1 MASDCVSASFEQ
13 AVTALEP
20 LWEAGYDEGV
30 PRRGGFP
37 ASTLKSCM
45 LDMVVKRAGE
55 PHIVYRGTTMTFMQT
70 NEMACRLA
78 HALRRSGLDKGDR
91 VSIMLGNV
99 PELIVAYLACY
110 KSGLIAVGL
119 NPRSTVDEICMV
131 VQGCGARMMITS
143 CDRMRTLVSCA
154 KRFQKSGVEP
164 FSLPSVIAVGQDG
177 DAAWETERLRAPF
190 TLRMLDELLA
200 AMPTNE
206 PETDVAPNDIAAL
219 VYTGG
224 TTGVSKGCPLTHRS
238 LVQAQ
243 RLFFGVLRPLL
254 HDARAMTSLVTSPM
268 THAYGLNFGV
278 NWGVVVGGTV
288 VLAESLDGES
298 LVRLVEA
305 RRPQV
310 WGAVPALLSAIN
322 ASKQLARFD
331 LSSLKAVVVSCA
343 AASREVVAR
352 FEDACDARIIQDYGM
367 TETAGPITL
376 TPALSGASEG
386 SVGFPATDTDVLVV
400 DLEAGE
406 KPVPCGMRGEVVFR
420 GPQIASGYWKAPE
433 ETDEAFHGA
442 WLYSGD
448 VGYFDERGCLFVVD
462 RIKDIVCVGG
472 FSVFPREIDETLL
485 GHPGIRDAC
494 TIGVLDARSGER
506 PKSFIVLDRKVRLSK
521 QEIVDYCHEH
531 LIAYKCPKYVE
542 FVDAI
547 PLTRLGK
554 PDKEALRKRER
565 AEDHRSR

>member
-1 MASDCVSASFEQ
+1 MAPSCVNVSFEQ
-13 AVTALEP
+13 AVSVLDP

-45 LDMVVKRAGE
+45 LDSVAKRAGE
-55 PHIVYRGTTMTFMQT
+55 PHILYRDTMMTFMQT

-78 HALRRSGLDKGDR
+78 HALLRSGLRKGDR

-119 NPRSTVDEICMV
+119 NPRSTADEICAT
-131 VQGCGARMMITS
+131 VQDCGARVMIVA
-143 CDRMRTLVSCA
+143 CDRMKMLASCA
-154 KRFQKSGVEP
+154 ARSYRPGKES
-164 FSLPSVIAVGQDG
+164 FSLSSVIEVGQNG
-177 DAAWETERLRAPF
+177 DAARDEGRLQALF
-190 TLRMLDELLA
+190 KLRSFDELLA
-200 AMPTNE
+200 AMPKSE
-206 PETDVAPNDIAAL
+206 PDADVDPADIAAL

-224 TTGVSKGCPLTHRS
+224 TTGVSKGCPLTHRA

-243 RLFFGVLRPLL
+243 RLLFGVLRPLL
-254 HDARAMTSLVTSPM
+254 HDARSMTSLVTSPM

-298 LVRLVEA
+298 LVRLIEA
-305 RRPQV
+305 RRPHV

-322 ASKQLARFD
+322 ASERASRSK
-331 LSSLKAVVVSCA
+331 LSSLRAVVVSCA
-343 AASREVVAR
+343 AASKEVVGR
-352 FEDACDARIIQDYGM
+352 FEEAYDVRIIQDYGM
-367 TETAGPITL
+367 TETAGPVTL

-400 DLEAGE
+400 DLERGE
-406 KPVPCGMRGEVVFR
+406 KPVSCGARGEIVFR
-420 GPQIASGYWKAPE
+420 GPQVAEGYWKAPE
-433 ETDEAFHGA
+433 ETAEAFRGA

-485 GHPGIRDAC
+485 MHPGIRDAC
-494 TIGVLDARSGER
+494 TVGVPDARSGER
-506 PKSFIVLDRKVRLSK
+506 PKSFIVPQQGIRLDQRK
-521 QEIVDYCHEH
+521 IIDYCREH

-554 PDKEALRKRER
+554 PDKEALRER
-565 AEDHRSR
+565 GCTEGRRLR

>member
-1 MASDCVSASFEQ
+1 MVSNCVNVSFEQ
-13 AVTALEP
+13 AVTALDP
-20 LWEAGYDEGV
+20 LWKAGYDEGV
-30 PRRGGFP
+30 PRRGGILTR
-37 ASTLKSCM
+37 TLKSCI
-45 LDMVVKRAGE
+45 LDSVEERGDE
-55 PHIVYRGTTMTFMQT
+55 PHIVYRDTTMTFAQS

-78 HALRRSGLDKGDR
+78 HALRGIGLGKGDR

-99 PELIVAYLACY
+99 PELIVSYLACY
-110 KSGLIAVGL
+110 KTGLIAVGL
-119 NPRSTVDEICMV
+119 NPRSTVDEICTT
-131 VQGCGARMMITS
+131 VQGCGSRVMITA
-143 CDRMRTLVSCA
+143 CDHVEVLASCA
-154 KRFQKSGVEP
+154 ACSRKPGAGP
-164 FSLPSVIAVGQDG
+164 FPLCNVITVRHDSDAVGKDDFAQSPFEVRPLDG
-177 DAAWETERLRAPF
+177 
-190 TLRMLDELLA
+190 LLT
-200 AMPTNE
+200 AMPTDE
-206 PETDVAPNDIAAL
+206 PEVDVAPDDIAAL

-254 HDARAMTSLVTSPM
+254 HDARSMTSLVTSPM

-298 LVRLVEA
+298 LARLIEA

-322 ASKQLARFD
+322 ANEQTTRFD

-343 AASREVVAR
+343 ATSREVVER
-352 FEDACDARIIQDYGM
+352 FEDARHVSIIQDYGM
-367 TETAGPITL
+367 TETAGPVTL

-400 DLEAGE
+400 DLKTGK
-406 KPVPCGMRGEVVFR
+406 KPVPCGVQGEIVFR
-420 GPQIASGYWKAPE
+420 GPQVASGYWRAPE
-433 ETDEAFHGA
+433 ETAKAFRGA

-485 GHPGIRDAC
+485 KHPGIQDAC
-494 TIGVLDARSGER
+494 TVGVPDARSGER
-506 PKSFIVLDRKVRLSK
+506 PKSFVVPHRGAQLDQR
-521 QEIVDYCHEH
+521 EIINYCHEH

-554 PDKEALRKRER
+554 PDKEALRKREHAR
-565 AEDHRSR
+565 GRCSR